1 METAKNL
8 SEMLSYIQLYLKAPK
23 DARND
28 FGKYNYRNADSIL
41 VAFKKTVINVD
52 LIIKLPKIQKTKTK

>member
-41 VAFKKTVINVD
+41 VAFKKTAMEAEFDVI
-52 LIIKLPKIQKTKTK
+52 